1 VLDRGYEPVW
11 GPYRGRKGRSR
22 YRLRHPGR
30 LALFAL
36 LVLLL
41 ALAWAFRPAARSFT
55 DLLANRFARD
65 SGATA
70 AARRAEARIGQN
82 SDLNRNGLPD
92 NLDVLDGAYRS
103 LVQRPRYD
111 ERYLPLS
118 YPGGDVPAD
127 QAGQGDLVVR
137 ALREAGYDL
146 QQLVHDDIE
155 AELKRVGGQIEDST
169 LAYPLFTRW
178 KQQAPDASIDH
189 RRVVNIFVYLQRH
202 ALPETLDVRGRPG
215 EWWPGDIVVFS
226 RGGEPFHIG
235 IVSDR
240 LGRGGVPRVID
251 AAARLGVTQAHSLLA
266 WPIAGH
272 FRMAR

>member
-1 VLDRGYEPVW
+1 MLDRDFEPVW
-11 GPYRGRKGRSR
+11 GPYRGRRRRSR
-22 YRLRHPGR
+22 YRLRHPRR
-30 LALFAL
+30 LALLAL
-36 LVLLL
+36 LVLILLL
-41 ALAWAFRPAARSFT
+41 AWVFRPATRSLV
-55 DLLANRFARD
+55 DLAANRLAGD
-65 SGATA
+65 SGAA
-70 AARRAEARIGQN
+70 ASARRSEVRIGQE

-111 ERYLPLS
+111 DRYLPLS

-127 QAGQGDLVVR
+127 QAGRADLVIR

-146 QQLVHDDIE
+146 QQLVHEDIQ
-155 AELKRVGGQIEDST
+155 AELERVGGKVDDST

-178 KQQAPDASIDH
+178 EQQGSDASIDH
-189 RRVVNIFVYLQRH
+189 RRVVNLYIYLQRH
-202 ALPETLDVRGRPG
+202 ALPVTLEVRGRTSD
-215 EWWPGDIVVFS
+215 WWPGDIVVFA

-251 AAARLGVTQAHSLLA
+251 AAPGMGVTQSHSLLA
-266 WPIAGH
+266 WPVVGH
-272 FRMAR
+272 FRIAN